1 MEQLWRRQVT
11 EWPVLIQALS
21 ALRNAQTQNFKIHG
35 SQVIAQCNPA
45 RLASASSRV
54 DEKSLAARACR
65 LCPDQLPDQQRSIP
79 YGRNWLV
86 LCNIAP
92 LFEPHFTVIAREHQ
106 PQRLEPALDV
116 LLEMARDIHGAYTVF
131 YNGPRCG
138 ASLPDHLHIQAARSG
153 VTPFERRLAMQLCG
167 YRNHNGNQWIDWLR
181 TGHVRL
187 GVTRMKNCRPAVVL
201 AGRSQQALSDSLRE
215 VIEQIGHVHPAEPE
229 PMVNLFATYIDEC
242 WLAWL
247 FPRQTHRPDFYGRDD
262 ARFLISPGAV
272 DMAGLLIVP
281 RPDDFQRL
289 TPEIVQSLYDQVLL
303 PEKQFMNLRNRLDNH
318 PKGRVSSTSTLQ

>member
-1 MEQLWRRQVT
+1 MEQLWRRQIMD
-11 EWPVLIQALS
+11 WPVLTRALS
-21 ALRNAQTQNFKIHG
+21 ALREARTKDFKVHG
-35 SQVIAQCNPA
+35 SRVIAQCNPA
-45 RLASASSRV
+45 RLSSASSRV
-54 DEKSLAARACR
+54 DEKSLANRPCK
-65 LCPDQLPDQQRSIP
+65 LCPDQLPDDQRSIF
-79 YGRNWLV
+79 YGDHWSV

-116 LLEMARDIHGAYTVF
+116 LLQMASDIQGAYTVF

-153 VTPFERRLAMQLCG
+153 VTPFERRLAVQLCG
-167 YRNHNGNQWIDWLR
+167 HRNGNGNQWVEWLR

-187 GVTRMKNCRPAVVL
+187 GVTRSKNCRPAVIL
-201 AGRSQQALSDSLRE
+201 AGRDQQALSDSLRE
-215 VIEQIGHVHPAEPE
+215 VIGQIGCVHPADPE
-229 PMVNLFATYIDEC
+229 PMVNLFVTYIDEC

-247 FPRQTHRPDFYGRDD
+247 FPRQAHRPDFYGRDNG
-262 ARFLISPGAV
+262 RFLISPGAV

-303 PEKQFMNLRNRLDNH
+303 PDEQFADLRNRLDNQS
-318 PKGRVSSTSTLQ
+318 KGRVRSTSRFQ